1 MLGIIVSLWKMMLV
15 VLNGDGPTSCAV
27 PPAPISKN
35 VCKWADLPKNNLE
48 QKSESS
54 DWWGVIFCQRSYAK
68 DSPHLKW
75 AQRLLQ
81 WMARWTFGEFWGWWH
96 PPNHQPQRTWHLALG
111 MPSWNRG
118 TREGVLLFLQSGP
131 YPDKFPQIFYTTV
144 AVMPQN

>member
-1 MLGIIVSLWKMMLV
+1 
-15 VLNGDGPTSCAV
+15 
-27 PPAPISKN
+27 
-35 VCKWADLPKNNLE
+35 
-48 QKSESS
+48 
-54 DWWGVIFCQRSYAK
+54 
-68 DSPHLKW
+68 
-75 AQRLLQ
+75 LLQ